1 MGISTLNGF
10 DRRQTHNAVTFGY
23 HMAHHTQQGQD
34 GSCEMIAR
42 ENLHHTSVHFI
53 THSVGEWREKGQQA
67 NRLQLVIAM
76 AFQHT
81 HAINNN
87 FNIWLDAAIILIMTF
102 YK

>member
-34 GSCEMIAR
+34 GSCEMIAQ

-53 THSVGEWREKGQQA
+53 THSEWREKGQQA